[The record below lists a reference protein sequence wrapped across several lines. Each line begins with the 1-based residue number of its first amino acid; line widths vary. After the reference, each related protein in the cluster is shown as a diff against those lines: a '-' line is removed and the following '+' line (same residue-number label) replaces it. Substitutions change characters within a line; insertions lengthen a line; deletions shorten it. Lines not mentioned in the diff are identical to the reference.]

1 MVVQQNHGK
10 LSIYIIYIY
19 IYISLSLSSDDLP
32 FMNGG
37 FHSYV
42 EEPEGIEPD
51 LDEVNIY
58 STGAHKNWE
67 RKKWVPA
74 SGIIS
79 RKPNE

>member
-1 MVVQQNHGK
+1 
-10 LSIYIIYIY
+10 
-19 IYISLSLSSDDLP
+19 
-32 FMNGG
+32 MNGG